1 MEQVPDN
8 ETVPLMDDQELL
20 KNCVET
26 FIQKLQSFQ
35 NPEADTLLDRDN
47 NTDDAG
53 DEADGNFDMGET
65 SNVMSE
71 SPGATALKQSDWLCH
86 LCWEER

>member
-1 MEQVPDN
+1 
-8 ETVPLMDDQELL
+8 MDDQELL

-35 NPEADTLLDRDN
+35 TPEADTLLDN
-47 NTDDAG
+47 NTDVG
-53 DEADGNFDMGET
+53 EEADGTFEVTELANIT
-65 SNVMSE
+65 SE